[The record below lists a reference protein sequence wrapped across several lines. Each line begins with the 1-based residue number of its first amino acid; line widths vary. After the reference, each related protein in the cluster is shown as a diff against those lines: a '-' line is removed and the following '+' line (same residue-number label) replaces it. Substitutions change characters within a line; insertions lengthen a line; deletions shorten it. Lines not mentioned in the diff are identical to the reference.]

1 MLICRTVYTLQKNR
15 TTLRILSGT
24 AENPTMHMLN
34 GYVDTPLFRHLGSS
48 SWHTKDAHL
57 ILLLKDIDPK
67 IILLVSVMV
76 VGVLGSMIWCCSS
89 ARRRFFSPRR
99 DIEFHSLESPTMK
112 PSCKYT

>member
-1 MLICRTVYTLQKNR
+1 
-15 TTLRILSGT
+15 
-24 AENPTMHMLN
+24 MHMLN

-48 SWHTKDAHL
+48 SWHTKDARL

-67 IILLVSVMV
+67 IILLASVMV
-76 VGVLGSMIWCCSS
+76 VGVFGSMIWCCRS

-99 DIEFHSLESPTMK
+99 DIEFHCLESPTLK